1 MWHKILPVILFL
13 GYLFAD
19 DSWKVYDDSEI
30 AVIHITLDPEDFQ
43 WIYENVQSDSLH
55 PATVHF
61 QNAHI
66 DETIDSVGFRLR
78 GNTSRNS
85 AKKSF
90 KLDINHF
97 IDGRDFY
104 GLEKLNLNGEHNDPS
119 IVRSKICWDL
129 FQDIGMVSSRAA
141 HAKVFIN
148 GDYYGLYISVEHVD
162 DSFLSRNYADDSGNL
177 WKCLWPADLTYRGD
191 DPEDYHPYY
200 DDKRPYELKT
210 NKDEYDF
217 SALARLIRI
226 INQTPDS
233 LELVISMKEV
243 LQYFAINLLTG
254 SWDDYR
260 FLKNNYYIYHEPLT
274 DMFHWIPYDY
284 DNTFSIDW
292 FDIDWSDIDPYSY
305 ANHDGSDRP
314 FTEYIF
320 DQSRYKDLFT
330 HFIEF
335 YLTEAINLDLWES
348 ELAYWVEWLAP
359 SAEEDIYRT
368 YDYGFSMGD
377 FVDSY
382 GYSYSN
388 QHVQEGIKEFLI
400 QRMNSL
406 ETQLGYNTNEP
417 YIYDVKTVHGP
428 LITGSV
434 FNPVAA
440 VFSSGGVETV
450 ILHTRLNSSEWQ
462 SADFTFSPVTPSK
475 QVEDHDRWTLNTTL
489 NQPGEMEWYL
499 TAISAGAVDRYPV
512 IGYRH
517 ISILDQSE
525 VVDVELNELLAI
537 NDSINTDAAGEY
549 EDWLELYNLQPEPV
563 ILDGY
568 YLTDKRDNLT
578 KWQFPLTGIEI
589 PSDGFLLIWCDEDQG
604 QDTDLHTNFK
614 LSGSGEFLALVAPDG
629 STIIDSLSFPGQQ
642 SDISYGRTDD
652 GSETWTYFEVPTPGS
667 SNNMLSSSDEIYF
680 PTHIQIQSIYPNPFN
695 AASTIQF
702 QVQEPGET
710 ILEVY
715 NITGQLIRQEVLMVS
730 LPGIYKWIWDGT
742 DQNGVYVGSGI
753 AMVRITK
760 GNEKA
765 TGKLILVK

>member
-13 GYLFAD
+13 GYSFAD

-61 QNAHI
+61 QNVHI
-66 DETIDSVGFRLR
+66 DEMIDSVGFRLR

-450 ILHTRLNSSEWQ
+450 ILHTRLNSNEWQ
-462 SADFTFSPVTPSK
+462 SADFTFSPVAPSK

-499 TAISAGAVDRYPV
+499 TAISAGVVDRYPV
-512 IGYRH
+512 IGYLH

-589 PSDGFLLIWCDEDQG
+589 PSDGFLLIWCDEDQE

-614 LSGSGEFLALVAPDG
+614 LSGYGEFLALVAPDG

-652 GSETWTYFEVPTPGS
+652 GSEIWTYFEVPTPGS
-667 SNNMLSSSDEIYF
+667 SNNFLSSSDEIYF
-680 PTHIQIQSIYPNPFN
+680 PAHIQIQSIYPNPFN

-715 NITGQLIRQEVLMVS
+715 NITGQLIRHEVLMVS
-730 LPGIYKWIWDGT
+730 LPGIHKWIWDGT